1 MRRDMQSKKQI
12 FGKLLKAQV
21 VGAVALWLL
30 TLGSYNAYAAGTE
43 WRFDYTGHEETWTVP
58 EDGLYYFEVA
68 GASGGGARDITI
80 PAPQAANYKMYR
92 WNYGHTSKAWY
103 DARVEYQAGGYGALL
118 TGQYRLQKGTVLYI
132 NVGEQGTV
140 RQSNGTGGQRT
151 YNGGGAAGGPGA
163 GAGGGATSI
172 QTSSGTIS
180 NSNAVKN
187 ALFIAGGGGATWSEP
202 FGTKGALQQT
212 NPASLGA
219 SLHVFGAGSA
229 SLDNTGN
236 NLYADNQ
243 LSASKQTSGEDGKFI
258 LAMWPGTLIEN
269 ARSVRTQ
276 ISGSDIG
283 ATRLLTDAYSGGGG
297 GGYIG
302 GNDGAMPD
310 QVGSNG
316 GASYF
321 GVDGLRKNSAGAQ
334 NKSGSNIDGQIYKA
348 KIGNG
353 YVTIRKQTDYKQ
365 TLTIYLQGYASQNG
379 QHQITVQGLKGTQV
393 NINNI
398 VWQSGYNCTGYK
410 ILNNDRILNGQ
421 FSNNAFET
429 SSQGQNSQATYTFG
443 WDDDSIQLTYN
454 AKLQI
459 ETRVIENYNNKY
471 VEATFKLNPSSTG
484 RIFKLYSK
492 EGNGQYQQ
500 LTDGHFPGETQ
511 TTGRTYGYT
520 GTVQQFTAQQSG
532 IYRFNMAGG
541 GGGNWSNNYG
551 DGGGTGIVD
560 IAVQKGQTLYIS
572 VGGSGTNSH
581 GDPNIRVE
589 WFQYNA
595 SGAGG
600 RYIHEYEKWP
610 GGWNGGGAGGKWGSD
625 GYTTPKWGA
634 SGGGATQIQS
644 QLVGGGQL
652 QEYAYYRDRVIA
664 VVGGGAGGSGAA
676 EGDARLP
683 TGGAPG
689 SLNSVQNGEIAAGQN
704 RRPYCVWDWYN
715 HTVTSGEGGFS
726 REIQGSFG
734 KGADAGDTRKHRV
747 CFSDQYDKRA
757 WCGGEA
763 NPGGG
768 GGYTGGWAY
777 DSNGPGTNANAGS
790 GSAYVNRSLVSS
802 TAASGLSTT
811 SNSNGQV
818 IMSVVSQYVDSG
830 EMKSYFYDKIAPNTP
845 QNLVTDRQT
854 SGAQTISWNNTIDNG
869 SNYMVRVER
878 YANATDTN
886 YVDMLEQQ
894 LYVETGVAK
903 YIYRIDDYYGTQV
916 DNSNK
921 TGEVTTTYVQ
931 NIQNSNDGRWF
942 HVAAVDGAGNI
953 GGTAHIK
960 LPSEFVIHYNK
971 NAAAATGTMA
981 DQKIQSGT
989 TGTILESGFSRTKYK
1004 FINWATKSDGTG
1016 DAYMPGDRL
1025 SYYDA
1030 VVTKNYGQEITLYA
1044 QWKPIYTLY
1053 VKPNGGLWQGNHQ
1066 ITTFDMFTDDRLYII
1081 DATRLGYNFKGW
1093 RINLGS

>member
-1 MRRDMQSKKQI
+1 MRQDMQSKKQI

-30 TLGSYNAYAAGTE
+30 TLGSYKAYAADTE
-43 WRFDYTGHEETWTVP
+43 WQFNYTGHEETWTVP

-68 GASGGGARDITI
+68 GASGGGARDTGI
-80 PAPQAANYKMYR
+80 PMPQAANYKMYR
-92 WNYGHTSKAWY
+92 WNQGHTAKAWY

-132 NVGEQGTV
+132 NIGEQGTV

-151 YNGGGAAGGPGA
+151 YNGGGAAGGTGA
-163 GAGGGATSI
+163 GSGGGATSI
-172 QTSSGTIS
+172 QTSSGTVS

-187 ALFIAGGGGATWSEP
+187 ALFIAGGGGAIWSEP
-202 FGTKGALQQT
+202 FGNKQALEYPDPS
-212 NPASLGA
+212 NLNN
-219 SLHVFGAGSA
+219 SLHVFGAGNA
-229 SLDNTGN
+229 ALDNTGN
-236 NLYADNQ
+236 DLNADDQ

-258 LAMWPGTLIEN
+258 LAMWPGTQVQN
-269 ARSVRTQ
+269 ARNVRKQ

-283 ATRLLTDAYSGGGG
+283 ATRLMTDAYSGGGG

-302 GNDGAMPD
+302 GNDGAISD
-310 QVGSNG
+310 SVGSNG

-321 GVDGLRKNSAGAQ
+321 GVDKLRKDSIGAQ
-334 NKSGSNIDGQIYKA
+334 DKSGSNIDGQIQKA

-353 YVTIRKQTDYKQ
+353 YITIRKQTDYKQ

-398 VWQSGYNCTGYK
+398 VWQSGYNCTGYE
-410 ILNNDRILNGQ
+410 ILNDDKILNGQ
-421 FSNNAFET
+421 LNNKAFET
-429 SSQGQNSQATYTFG
+429 SSQSQNSQATYTFG
-443 WDDDSIQLTYN
+443 WDDDSIQLKYN

-459 ETRVIENYNNKY
+459 KTKVIEDQTTKNKY

-484 RIFKLYSK
+484 KIFKIYSK
-492 EGNGQYQQ
+492 EGDGQYNQ
-500 LTDGHFPGETQ
+500 LTDGQFSGGTQ
-511 TTGRTYGYT
+511 TTGKTYGYT

-541 GGGNWSNNYG
+541 GGGNWEGNRG

-560 IAVQKGQTLYIS
+560 ITMQKGQTLYIS
-572 VGGSGTNSH
+572 VGGFGTNNH
-581 GDPNIRVE
+581 GGDWTQR
-589 WFQYNA
+589 FQYNDSNGWNV
-595 SGAGG
+595 SGDQQ
-600 RYIHEYEKWP
+600 WP
-610 GGWNGGGAGGKWGSD
+610 GGWNGGGAGGTWGSD
-625 GYTTPKWGA
+625 GYTVQKWGA

-652 QEYAYYRDRVIA
+652 SEYSSNRDKVIA

-676 EGDARLP
+676 EGANRLP

-689 SLNSVQNGEIAAGQN
+689 SLNSTQSGEVAAGQN
-704 RRPYCVWDWYN
+704 KRPYCVLDYYN
-715 HTVTSGEGGFS
+715 HTINSDGGFS

-734 KGADAGDTRKHRV
+734 KGADAGATRKHRI
-747 CFSDQYDKRA
+747 CLDQYDKRA
-757 WCGGEA
+757 WQGAEA

-777 DSNGPGTNANAGS
+777 DSNGPGTDANAGS
-790 GSAYVNRSLVSS
+790 GSAYVNRSLISS
-802 TAASGLSTT
+802 TAASNLSTT

-830 EMKSYFYDKIAPNTP
+830 EMKAYFYDKVAPNTP

-854 SGAQTISWNNTIDNG
+854 SGVSTISWNNTLDNG
-869 SNYMVRVER
+869 SDYMVKVER

-886 YVDMLEQQ
+886 YVDKLEQQ

-903 YIYRIDDYYGTQV
+903 YIYRIDDNSTTQV
-916 DNSNK
+916 NNSNK
-921 TGEVTTTYVQ
+921 TGEVTATEVV
-931 NIQNSNDGRWF
+931 NIQNSNDGKWF

-953 GGTAHIK
+953 GGSAHIK
-960 LPSEFVIHYNK
+960 IPSEFIIHYDK
-971 NAAAATGTMA
+971 NAVTATGTMA

-989 TGTILESGFSRTKYK
+989 TGTILENKFNRIKYT
-1004 FINWATKSDGTG
+1004 FINWTTKSNGTG
-1016 DAYMPGDRL
+1016 DTYVPGDKL

-1044 QWKPIYTLY
+1044 QWQPIYTLY
-1053 VKPNGGLWQGNHQ
+1053 VKPNGGLWQGSNQ
-1066 ITTFDMFTDDRLYII
+1066 IKTFDMLHDDILQIM

-1093 RINLGS
+1093 SINMDN